1 MKKKIINLLLGIL
14 ITLVLALAIMLV
26 IIFFKDNKQTENN
39 KEIIEEKE
47 ELIVEKY
54 SAELKEKLE
63 KIDFIN
69 ERINYFDIDKLDRY
83 IIYHQNNVEL
93 DLETVVL
100 WVNIGL
106 DQAHYTNMQN
116 VESLE
121 HDKMLVNKYYT
132 LNAYVPED
140 LVRIYSPY
148 SNNNN
153 QWLQKDAAEAF
164 INLAKD
170 AAAQGYTIKANSAY
184 RSYKAQ
190 EIIYNSYVSQHGRA
204 VSDTFSAR
212 PGSSEHQSG
221 LAVDVNNGQLA
232 FTSFKNT
239 KEYQWMKENAHKYGF
254 IQRYTAESQKI
265 TGYVTEEWHYR
276 YLGVEMASKVYE
288 SGLTFEEY
296 HVMYIKEYKK
306 DLE

>member
-1 MKKKIINLLLGIL
+1 MKKKIINYLIGIL
-14 ITLVLALAIMLV
+14 IISVLSLAIMLAF
-26 IIFFKDNKQTENN
+26 IFFKEDK
-39 KEIIEEKE
+39 KE
-47 ELIVEKY
+47 EIKKEDIKEEELVVEKY

-63 KIDFIN
+63 KIEFIN
-69 ERINYFDIDKLDRY
+69 EKINYFDIDKLDRY
-83 IIYHQNNVEL
+83 IEYYQKNKEL

-106 DQAHYTNMQN
+106 DRPHYTNMEN
-116 VESLE
+116 VENFE
-121 HDKMLVNKYYT
+121 IDKILVNKYYS
-132 LNAYVPED
+132 LGSYVPD
-140 LVRIYSPY
+140 NLVKINYPY

-153 QWLQKDAAEAF
+153 QWLQKEAAEAF
-164 INLAKD
+164 INLAKE
-170 AAAQGYTIKANSAY
+170 AGELGYTIRANSAY

-190 EIIYNSYVSQHGRA
+190 EMIYNSYLSQHGRNTT
-204 VSDTFSAR
+204 DTFSAR

-221 LAVDVNNGQLA
+221 LAVDVNNGNLTY
-232 FTSFKNT
+232 TSFKNT

-254 IQRYTAESQKI
+254 IQRYTAEKQKI

-288 SGLTFEEY
+288 SGLSFEEY
-296 HVMYIKEYKK
+296 HVMYIQEYKK